1 MPEEPLLAGAVVKP
15 GSKGRQERGWT
26 LEGRDGFF
34 QGWSWRTWWSME
46 GPSILFWP
54 TLVRL

>member
-1 MPEEPLLAGAVVKP
+1 LQTNTLAGVLQAATPQAGMPEEPLLAGAVVKP

-34 QGWSWRTWWSME
+34 QG
-46 GPSILFWP
+46 
-54 TLVRL
+54 